1 MYSKEQFNWVWKNT
15 SRKGILNQFYYDH
28 LEMEKY
34 KNIINEL
41 EKYYDENIKNCI
53 NGMNMLNSN
62 SNEAKRLTTRFV
74 VYNESLGKLKELKEG
89 KNNE

>member
-1 MYSKEQFNWVWKNT
+1 MYSKEQFNWVWKDT
-15 SRKGILNQFYYDH
+15 SREGILNQFYYDH

-41 EKYYDENIKNCI
+41 DKLISIKIIREANEEDYHIDI
-53 NGMNMLNSN
+53 NDMV
-62 SNEAKRLTTRFV
+62 EIKT
-74 VYNESLGKLKELKEG
+74 KLLELKEG